1 MSQKIVDGYR
11 RGDAAEIGP
20 VIEAMIERGEPV
32 TLQVSGDSMRP
43 PLKPRRDA
51 VVLSKLPAWP
61 PKRGTILF
69 FKRKTGEYVLHRVL
83 RVVGDGCILNG
94 DAQQWT
100 EGPVTQ
106 EMAVAY
112 ATAIVRKGKLIDSD
126 AKGYRAY
133 VRLWR
138 LSRPVRRPV
147 FALWRGVKKLLGRR

>member
-1 MSQKIVDGYR
+1 MPQMIDGYR

-20 VIEAMIERGEPV
+20 MIEAMIARGENV

-43 PLKPRRDA
+43 TLKPRRDA
-51 VVLSKLPAWP
+51 VILTKIESWP

-69 FKRKTGEYVLHRVL
+69 FRRKTGEYVLHRVL
-83 RVVGDGCILNG
+83 RVKDGACTING

-106 EMAVAY
+106 EMAIAQE
-112 ATAIVRKGKLIDSD
+112 AAIMRKGRLIDAD
-126 AKGYRAY
+126 DKKYRTY

-138 LSRPVRRPV
+138 LTRPIRWPM
-147 FALWRGVKKLLGRR
+147 FAAWRLLKKILGRR